1 MSETT
6 VTTSTISVTVDSGRI
21 NSFFNILDLNNDERK
36 KAVKA
41 ALRKSVLII
50 RKQAQANLVSAVPAA
65 KTKGTGRNGETFK
78 PLKNE
83 INIAVYK
90 NASGARVDMIDR
102 RRKGSRAFLLK
113 FFNQGTAER
122 ATKRRYNRGI
132 IEASS
137 FFQNA
142 VTAKKT
148 EAEKSLEQNIID
160 MIKKAASKK

>member
-1 MSETT
+1 MSKE
-6 VTTSTISVTVDSGRI
+6 VTTGTIKVIVDSNRI
-21 NSFFNILDLNNDERK
+21 NNFFNNIDLNNDERK
-36 KAVKA
+36 KAIKA

-50 RKQAQANLVSAVPAA
+50 RKQAQMNLVSVVPAS

-78 PLKNE
+78 PLRNE

-102 RRKGSRAFLLK
+102 RKKGSRAYMLK

-122 ATKRRYNRGI
+122 ATKRGHNRGI
-132 IEASS
+132 INASY

-142 VTAKKT
+142 VDAKKT
-148 EAEKSLEQNIID
+148 EAEKNLEQNIID
-160 MIKKAASKK
+160 MIKKAADKK